1 MISVKYGVVCFMQK
15 NHNPLVREVISMS
28 ENQKQTIFS
37 GVQPSGKLTLGN
49 YLGAIRNFSLL
60 QEEYNCI
67 YCVVDMHA
75 ITVRQDPAA
84 LRRATLE
91 VLAQYLACGLDP
103 DKSTLFIQSHVPA
116 HAELAWVLNCFTMF
130 GEASRMTQFKDKSAK
145 HADNV
150 NVGLFTYPVLMAS
163 DILLYQTNLVP
174 VGVDQSQHIELCRD
188 IATRF
193 NGVFPDT
200 FAIPEGYY
208 PKAGEGA
215 KIMSL
220 LDPEKKM
227 SKSEENPNGY
237 ILLMDRPEDIMRKF
251 KRAVTDS
258 DARIVMDPAAKPGV
272 SNLIQ
277 IYAVSTGKTVAE
289 VEAAFAGKG
298 YGDLKREVGE
308 AVVELLRPIREK
320 TEDLLRNKDY
330 LEQVYTEGAQK
341 ASYLARKTLSK
352 VYRKVGFV
360 AR

>member
-1 MISVKYGVVCFMQK
+1 
-15 NHNPLVREVISMS
+15 MS

-49 YLGAIRNFSLL
+49 YLGAIRNFPLL
-60 QEEYNCI
+60 QEDYNCI

-84 LRRATLE
+84 LRHATLE
-91 VLAQYLACGLDP
+91 VLAQYIACGLDP
-103 DKSTLFIQSHVPA
+103 EKSILFIQSHVPA

-150 NVGLFTYPVLMAS
+150 NVGLFTYPVLMAA

-174 VGVDQSQHIELCRD
+174 VGVDQSQHIEICRN
-188 IATRF
+188 IANRF
-193 NGVFPDT
+193 NGLFPGT
-200 FAIPEGYY
+200 FTIPEGRY

-220 LDPEKKM
+220 SDPEKKM
-227 SKSEENPNGY
+227 SKSDENPNGF
-237 ILLMDRPEDIMRKF
+237 ILLMDKPEDIMRKF

-258 DARIVMDPAAKPGV
+258 DSRIVMDPVGKPGV

-277 IYAVSTGKTVAE
+277 IYAVATGKSIAE
-289 VEAAFAGKG
+289 VEAEFAGKG
-298 YGDLKREVGE
+298 YGELKPAVGE

-360 AR
+360 GR